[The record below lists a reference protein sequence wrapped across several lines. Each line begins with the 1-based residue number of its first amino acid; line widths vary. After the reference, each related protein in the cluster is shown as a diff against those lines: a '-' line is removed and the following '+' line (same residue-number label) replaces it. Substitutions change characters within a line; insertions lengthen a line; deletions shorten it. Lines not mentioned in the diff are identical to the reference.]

1 MRSEHLD
8 KLLTMQSTAEIDGAM
23 ADIAEVLRG
32 VTETVADEVPH
43 KLGPI
48 VRKSIPTLMQAPDLY
63 REVEGQLSKSRV
75 SFLLH
80 SLHGLILMLQADDE
94 LDKLSQAI
102 DDDAEMHAN
111 FLESLVLLIPSVC
124 DLELQLTSVRN
135 SS

>member
-1 MRSEHLD
+1 
-8 KLLTMQSTAEIDGAM
+8 MQSTAEIDGAM

-43 KLGPI
+43 KLGLI
-48 VRKSIPTLMQAPDLY
+48 VHKSIPTLMQAPNLY

-80 SLHGLILMLQADDE
+80 SLHGLILMLQADE

-102 DDDAEMHAN
+102 DDDADMHAK